1 MNYDERIAAL
11 TTFKSLVSGAGETTD
26 DVAGVSSEVSGWEG
40 QAKTKFDEY
49 IETIKSDTSSI
60 SGRKTEFL
68 AEVDGQISK
77 IKTLLENEVAQNKYI
92 VSSTYD
98 KKDSGKNKTMKRQKI
113 NGLSID
119 DSSKKKAT
127 RYDLRRKNDNNK
139 N

>member
-11 TTFKSLVSGAGETTD
+11 TTFKSSVSGAGETTD

-98 KKDSGKNKTMKRQKI
+98 NKDSGKNKTMKRQKI

-119 DSSKKKAT
+119 DSSKK
-127 RYDLRRKNDNNK
+127 RLLDMI
-139 N
+139 